1 VFAALASSLL
11 ALENPARQ
19 ETALAVELAE
29 TVEI

>member
-1 VFAALASSLL
+1 LLLL